1 MSLLLPVAVRRTIAP
16 LLLAAAW
23 LASAQTTPVTIRL
36 AGEPPRFKVENSGI
50 IQRINNP
57 NYERIFKVYVVQADG
72 SLGPEPMAGDYAV
85 ERNQLFFK
93 PRYKLEPGMTYR
105 AVFKLADEA
114 GRYEVTIP
122 KPTYVATTY
131 VERVY
136 PSAKVLPENQLK
148 FYIHFS
154 APMSRGEAA
163 KRLHLFEEG
172 GIEVKLPFLE
182 IDEELWDKQQRRI
195 TVLFDPGRV
204 KTGVTP
210 NQEVGLALK
219 SGRRYT
225 LMIDE
230 EWKDAKEIP
239 LKGAFKK
246 EFAVGP
252 ADRSPIEPKAWQF
265 DLPTAGSSD
274 SLRVRLLEPLDAAL
288 LQRFLDVAD
297 SNGQLVNGKVT
308 IEDDE
313 TSWVF
318 KPDQPWVAGKH
329 SLEIL
334 KSLEDLAGNKIGR
347 TFEVDRVEQP
357 AAADATGAEASLT
370 YSLPFSIP
378 APATAEA
385 PAPAPP
391 AAPAAV
397 PPPAAAPAKQQ

>member
-1 MSLLLPVAVRRTIAP
+1 MSLFLPLVRILAP
-16 LLLAAAW
+16 LLLAAG
-23 LASAQTTPVTIRL
+23 LGRAQTTPVTIRL
-36 AGEPPRFKVENSGI
+36 HGEPPRFRVENSSV

-57 NYERIFKVYVVQADG
+57 NYERILKVFVVQPDG
-72 SLGPEPMAGDYAV
+72 TLPAEPMAGDYVV
-85 ERNQLFFK
+85 ERNQLYFK

-105 AVFKLADEA
+105 AIFKLADES

-148 FYIHFS
+148 FYVHFS

-163 KRLHLFEEG
+163 KRLHLMEEG
-172 GIEVKLPFLE
+172 GAEVKLPFLE
-182 IDEELWDKQQRRI
+182 IDEELWDKQQRRL

-210 NQEVGLALK
+210 NLEVGLALK

-225 LMIDE
+225 LVIDE

-252 ADRSPIEPKAWQF
+252 ADRSPIDPKAWQF
-265 DLPTAGSSD
+265 DLPAAGSTAP
-274 SLRVRLLEPLDAAL
+274 LTVRLLESLDAAL

-297 SNGQLVNGKVT
+297 AKGQLVNGKVS
-308 IEDDE
+308 IGDE
-313 TSWVF
+313 EASWIF
-318 KPDQPWVAGKH
+318 TPDQPWSPGKH

-357 AAADATGAEASLT
+357 PAADATGAEASLT
-370 YSLPFSIP
+370 FSLPFTIP
-378 APATAEA
+378 DPTPASAA
-385 PAPAPP
+385 PAPNN
-391 AAPAAV
+391 
-397 PPPAAAPAKQQ
+397 PAAAK